1 MEYIFIGQMH
11 GKYLKLKMYQNKF
24 IMYQNKGKITTR
36 LSFSDSLIRQVRNQ
50 TIILYG
56 KCFLILSLNE
66 LNNLFITFI
75 PKYPF
80 PI

>member
-11 GKYLKLKMYQNKF
+11 GKYLKLKMYRNKF

-66 LNNLFITFI
+66 LNNLFITFNS
-75 PKYPF
+75 KYP
-80 PI
+80 

>member
-1 MEYIFIGQMH
+1 
-11 GKYLKLKMYQNKF
+11 MYRNKF

-66 LNNLFITFI
+66 LNNLFITFNS
-75 PKYPF
+75 KYPF